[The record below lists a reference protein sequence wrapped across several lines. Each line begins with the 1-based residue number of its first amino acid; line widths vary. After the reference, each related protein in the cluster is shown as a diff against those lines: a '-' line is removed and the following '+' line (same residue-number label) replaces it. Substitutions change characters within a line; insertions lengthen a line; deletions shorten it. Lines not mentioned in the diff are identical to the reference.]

1 MKTKQKKNNK
11 QVQWKKNTYNKNE
24 VLILLIFIAE
34 WEFKNHYP

>member
-1 MKTKQKKNNK
+1 MKTKKKNNK